1 MRVLQISVNGLACP
15 GPSGPENW
23 GELLNL
29 LEHGEGSD
37 RRIVTAVRFGGVAVP
52 TFREPGALKRELE
65 ELGPIDI
72 VTATVD
78 DLLRE
83 SAQAAYDSLGPL
95 GRAAGRIASRLRA
108 GDERAAICDL
118 PALTGAVQTLTTVT
132 AALARAPR
140 CLEPHRADLDG
151 LVLRLCRIVD
161 AVISNRVALEWRSVA
176 DVLDRELTPTLDAW
190 ASVTRRVWKIA

>member
-1 MRVLQISVNGLACP
+1 MLQINVNGLTQA

-29 LEHGEGSD
+29 LENGDGPQ

-52 TFREPGALKRELE
+52 TFREPGALFRGLRD
-65 ELGPIDI
+65 LGPIDI

-95 GRAAGRIASRLRA
+95 GRAVRRIASRLRN
-108 GDERAAICDL
+108 GDERAASCDL
-118 PALTGAVQTLTTVT
+118 PELTATVQTLTTVT
-132 AALARAPR
+132 TVLANARLCAA
-140 CLEPHRADLDG
+140 EPHKTDVEA
-151 LVLRLCRIVD
+151 LVLRLCRLVD
-161 AVISNRVALEWRSVA
+161 AIIANQMALDWRAVA
-176 DVLDRELTPTLDAW
+176 DVLERELAPTLDAW